1 MTRDSRSRTPTA
13 WIKASRSGSANDC
26 VEMRRDGERVLVRDS
41 KHPHGPM
48 LTFGPEHFSA
58 WISAARHG
66 EFPLPLDHT

>member
-1 MTRDSRSRTPTA
+1 MISSSRSRSRTA
-13 WIKASRSGSANDC
+13 WLKASSSTAGSNC